1 VTAAYRDPRL
11 GEWQVAELTAGR
23 VHYAERGTGT
33 PVLFVHGGLCNA
45 NIWRGVVPLLAEGH
59 RCIVPDLPQGSHR
72 EPMRP
77 DADVTPPGQ
86 VRLLIELLDRLGL
99 DEVLVVSNDAGGA
112 ISQMLAGSHP
122 ERVRAL
128 VLSSCDTYRQ
138 FPPRYL
144 KPLHLVARVPGL
156 GAWVGPRLAKA
167 WTWRWMQRIFFG
179 SITFRPIE
187 PAVLASYVEPL
198 RLSGI
203 RHDLARFFAGIR
215 SRHTLTAARQLATFP
230 QPVLVVWGE
239 RDLWFARRNARRLVA
254 ALPDA
259 RLEILSECR
268 TLVPEDQPGRF
279 GELVADFFASR
290 VAV

>member
-1 VTAAYRDPRL
+1 VTAPAYRDPRL
-11 GEWQVAELTAGR
+11 GDWHVEELSAGR
-23 VHYAERGTGT
+23 LHYAERGTGT

-45 NIWRGVVPLLAEGH
+45 NIWRDVVPLLTEGH

-77 DADVTPPGQ
+77 DADLTPPGQ
-86 VRLLIELLDRLGL
+86 VALLVELLDRLGL

-112 ISQMLAGSHP
+112 ISQMLAGAHP
-122 ERVRAL
+122 DRVRAL

-144 KPLHLVARVPGL
+144 KPVHLVAQVPGL
-156 GAWVGPRLAKA
+156 GPRLAKA
-167 WTWRWMQRIFFG
+167 WTWRSMQRAFFG
-179 SITFRPIE
+179 SLTQRPIPPE
-187 PAVLASYVEPL
+187 VLASYVDPL
-198 RLSGI
+198 RDRGVRADLS
-203 RHDLARFFAGIR
+203 RFFAGIR
-215 SRHTLTAARQLATFP
+215 SRHTVTAARQLATFP
-230 QPVLVVWGE
+230 RPVLVVWGE
-239 RDLWFARRNARRLVA
+239 GDLWFSVRNARRLA
-254 ALPDA
+254 AHLPDA
-259 RLEILSECR
+259 RLEVLPDCR